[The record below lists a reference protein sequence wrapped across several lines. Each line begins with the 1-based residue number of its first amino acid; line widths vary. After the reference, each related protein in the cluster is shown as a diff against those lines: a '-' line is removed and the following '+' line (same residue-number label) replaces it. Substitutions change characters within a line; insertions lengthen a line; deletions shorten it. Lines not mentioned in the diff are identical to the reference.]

1 MPPKK
6 RTPAAPPK
14 KKTVKL
20 AQNLA
25 LSTEEER
32 EVRQAF
38 EYFTDP
44 DELGKD
50 VIQTKDLRKAFS
62 GLGFDLSAAEMRD
75 IKETIDPDDEGLI
88 TYDLFLEVA
97 AMKMKDRDKNEE
109 LDKAFSLFTGGD
121 TDGPMTLQHLKMVAK
136 ALNENVTDDTL
147 KDMLRE
153 ASMGNGLEVNKR
165 DFEDV
170 MKRAGAL

>member
-1 MPPKK
+1 MTIYITHTIPSRKMPPKK

-25 LSTEEER
+25 LSTDEEK

-44 DELGKD
+44 EELGKD

-62 GLGFDLSAAEMRD
+62 GLGFDLSAAETRD
-75 IKETIDPDDEGLI
+75 IKETIDPDDEGII

-97 AMKMKDRDKNEE
+97 AMKMKGMLVLDHPVDTHGKLTILIEE
-109 LDKAFSLFTGGD
+109 PRPG
-121 TDGPMTLQHLKMVAK
+121 
-136 ALNENVTDDTL
+136 
-147 KDMLRE
+147 
-153 ASMGNGLEVNKR
+153 
-165 DFEDV
+165 
-170 MKRAGAL
+170 